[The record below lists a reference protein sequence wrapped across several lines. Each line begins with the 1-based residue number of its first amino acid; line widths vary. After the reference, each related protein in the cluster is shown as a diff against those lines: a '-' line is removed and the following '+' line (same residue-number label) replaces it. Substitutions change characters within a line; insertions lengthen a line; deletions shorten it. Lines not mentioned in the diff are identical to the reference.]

1 MIFLSYFFLF
11 HFIGF
16 SQSWKLNIGFQA
28 STENIKKF
36 KIAKITIKSTA
47 TPNENHEY
55 YFDNNGNDTA
65 SYIGGILF
73 YFRKYEIDKQGK
85 IIEWVQSDSNRIAKL
100 KATYSYKNDGSYT
113 ISITHPTYKQIT
125 LNTVNYTQ
133 TGKIQNEIFMD
144 GGQLIYKYDSQ
155 GKLLEISSKP
165 GSDGDD
171 QFTAAYT
178 YNSNNT
184 LISIKTIYHTDKY
197 ETLEKFYY
205 NDKGILVKS
214 ETGVSYQSK
223 KEKKSYTI
231 TYSYVFR

>member
-1 MIFLSYFFLF
+1 MIFLSYFFLI
-11 HFIGF
+11 HFIGS

-47 TPNENHEY
+47 TPNKNHEY

-73 YFRKYEIDKQGK
+73 YIRNYVIDKQGK
-85 IIEWVQSDSNRIAKL
+85 IIEWLESDSNRIPKI
-100 KATYSYKNDGSYT
+100 KATYSYKNDGSYA
-113 ISITHPTYKQIT
+113 ISITHPKYKQII
-125 LNTVNYTQ
+125 LSTVNYTP
-133 TGKIQNEIFMD
+133 TGKIQNEILMD
-144 GGQLIYKYDSQ
+144 GGQHIYKYDSL

-165 GSDGDD
+165 GSDRYD
-171 QFTAAYT
+171 QYTAEYT

-184 LISIKTIYHTDKY
+184 LISIRTVYHTDKY

-205 NDKGILVKS
+205 NDKRILIKS
-214 ETGVSYQSK
+214 ETIVSYQSK
-223 KEKKSYTI
+223 KEKSVYTI